1 MFAVVIAFVC
11 FYYAERILFAI
22 AKFFVHLFGEG
33 EGRAEMGE
41 GRGGEG
47 SRDGRRMGGKCECT
61 KK

>member
-1 MFAVVIAFVC
+1 VC